1 MIHYVALFLYL
12 GAFLLWLRTLL
23 KGVRD
28 RGTVL
33 AAFTAVAAVAIHLA
47 ALALYTTE
55 YGELPLVGL
64 APSLSSLALV
74 MGLGLVATL
83 ALSEASRIGILV
95 IPLIVILEAVAAT
108 LGVEPAM
115 GVQDF
120 RGAWF
125 ALHVTLAF
133 AGYGGLSLAAAA
145 GLLYLLQFKELKT
158 KRLGKL
164 FHFIPPLT
172 TLDRLVRVGLVAGFV
187 SLSLALAL
195 GWAWT
200 VRFQN
205 SLLGNDPTKV
215 LWAVFTWFVFVAA
228 LAIRAGGGAR
238 ERQSALVTVVG
249 FCLIVASYVVVRVT
263 MVGGGAFL

>member
-1 MIHYVALFLYL
+1 MIHSVALFLYVA
-12 GAFLLWLRTLL
+12 AFLLWLRTLL
-23 KGVRD
+23 KGGRD
-28 RGTVL
+28 RGTAL
-33 AAFTAVAAVAIHLA
+33 AGWVAVAAVAAHLA
-47 ALALYTTE
+47 ALARYTAVF
-55 YGELPLVGL
+55 GELPLVGL

-83 ALSEASRIGILV
+83 ALGEAARVGILLV
-95 IPLIVILEAVAAT
+95 PLIVLMEGVALA
-108 LGVEPAM
+108 LGIEPSM

-133 AGYGGLSLAAAA
+133 AGYGGLALAAAA
-145 GLLYLLQFKELKT
+145 GFLYLLQFKELKT
-158 KRLGKL
+158 KRLGRL
-164 FHFIPPLT
+164 FHFIPPLA
-172 TLDRLVRVGLVAGFV
+172 TLDRLVRVGLVAGLV
-187 SLSLALAL
+187 TLSLALAL

-205 SLLGNDPTKV
+205 SFLGDDPTKI

-228 LAIRAGGGAR
+228 LAIRSGGGAR

>member
-1 MIHYVALFLYL
+1 MIHSLALFLYVA
-12 GAFLLWLRTLL
+12 AFLLWLRTLL
-23 KGVRD
+23 TGAQD
-28 RGTVL
+28 RGTTLAGAAAVL
-33 AAFTAVAAVAIHLA
+33 AVTAHFV
-47 ALALYTTE
+47 ALARYTSVW
-55 YGELPLVGL
+55 GELPLVGL
-64 APSLSSLALV
+64 APSLSSLALIV
-74 MGLGLVATL
+74 GLGLVATL
-83 ALSEASRIGILV
+83 ALGEAARVGILLV
-95 IPLIVILEAVAAT
+95 PLIVVMEAVALF

-133 AGYGGLSLAAAA
+133 AGYGGFFLAAAA

-164 FHFIPPLT
+164 FRFIPPLA
-172 TLDRLVRVGLVAGFV
+172 TLDRLVRIGLVAGFV
-187 SLSLALAL
+187 CLSLALAL

-205 SLLGNDPTKV
+205 SLLGDDPTKV
-215 LWAVFTWFVFVAA
+215 LWAVFTWLVFVAA
-228 LAIRAGGGAR
+228 LVVRSGGGAR
-238 ERQSALVTVVG
+238 ERQSAWVTVVG
-249 FCLIVASYVVVRVT
+249 FCLIVASYVVVRAT